1 MGRIFGIAADLIRDI
16 CTGVNE
22 TQADSKT
29 VLAHK
34 AETYIRNHYSNS
46 ALSLNDVAGELHVS
60 PVYLSILF
68 KKTKQVTFSDFLSEV
83 RMEAAR
89 ELVEHTNLKAYEI
102 GERVG
107 YVNANYFSCLFKRR
121 DHVAVSEYR
130 KRGGDTNPVS
140 HGPVQGNTS
149 DD

>member
-1 MGRIFGIAADLIRDI
+1 MQSGHDEKMDTEVRLSLIHIYI

-34 AETYIRNHYSNS
+34 AETYIRNNYPDSE
-46 ALSLNDVAGELHVS
+46 LSLNDVAEELHVS

-68 KKTKQVTFSDFLSEV
+68 KKTKQVTFSDFLSEI

-89 ELVEHTNLKAYEI
+89 ELVEHTGLKTYEI

-107 YVNANYFSCLFKRR
+107 
-121 DHVAVSEYR
+121 
-130 KRGGDTNPVS
+130 
-140 HGPVQGNTS
+140 
-149 DD
+149 